1 MLIDLSNRSNLYF
14 FLFPFD
20 KKKKRNEGFLFIK
33 IMLPTLYNSDIN
45 STLSLE
51 VVFLLIDMEKHVK
64 IQFTFLMLFKKINR
78 LIQRDIIIWFFRIEA
93 KIIKIV
99 DKDIYDKFNFLKT
112 FN

>member
-1 MLIDLSNRSNLYF
+1 
-14 FLFPFD
+14 
-20 KKKKRNEGFLFIK
+20 
-33 IMLPTLYNSDIN
+33 MLPTLYNSDIN